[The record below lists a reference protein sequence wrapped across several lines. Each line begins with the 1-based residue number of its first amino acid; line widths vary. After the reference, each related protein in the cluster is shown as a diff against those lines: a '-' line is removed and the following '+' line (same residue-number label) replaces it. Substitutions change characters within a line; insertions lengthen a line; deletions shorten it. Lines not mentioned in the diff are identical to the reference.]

1 MFTKISQP
9 FCLSAE
15 YTLDLHMHH
24 PHVKYQHRQ
33 FYDKNPEG
41 AVYKTAHVYNL
52 HVYTIVSI
60 KMEIEHLHQQNFG

>member
-24 PHVKYQHRQ
+24 PHVKYHHRQ

-41 AVYKTAHVYNL
+41 AVDKTAHVNTVHHREY
-52 HVYTIVSI
+52 
-60 KMEIEHLHQQNFG
+60 